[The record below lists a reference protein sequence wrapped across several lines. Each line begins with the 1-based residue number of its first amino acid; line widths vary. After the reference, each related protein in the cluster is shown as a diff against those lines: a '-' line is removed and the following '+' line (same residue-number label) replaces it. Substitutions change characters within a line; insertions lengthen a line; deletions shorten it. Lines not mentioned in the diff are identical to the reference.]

1 MLNLLLLGSLFVA
14 PAFASNGLQVEA
26 ARVVESEPASGKL
39 VVMVAKDPSP
49 ETRTIDNATVLQL
62 LQPGDVVLL
71 YDHGHKVEAF
81 PTQPV
86 GVNRAQ

>member
-1 MLNLLLLGSLFVA
+1 MLNLFLLGSLFVA

-26 ARVVESEPASGKL
+26 ARVVQSEPDAGKL
-39 VVMVAKDPSP
+39 VVMVASDTRP
-49 ETRTIDNATVLQL
+49 ETRTIDNATVLPL

-86 GVNRAQ
+86 GAKRAE